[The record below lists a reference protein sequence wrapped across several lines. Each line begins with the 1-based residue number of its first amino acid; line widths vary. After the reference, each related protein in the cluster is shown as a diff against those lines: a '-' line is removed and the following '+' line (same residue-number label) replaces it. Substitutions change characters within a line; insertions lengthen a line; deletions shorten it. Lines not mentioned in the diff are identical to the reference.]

1 MCGIAGVVEPGRV
14 PERELVER
22 MSSTLIHRGPD
33 DSGAHIGPEIGLGFR
48 RLAVIDL
55 ETGNQPVR
63 NEDGTVV
70 AVFNGEIYNFR
81 ELRQELLA
89 ADHRLH
95 SRGDAEVLVHLYEE
109 YGADLVSHLRG
120 MFALAIWDG
129 SRSELLLA
137 CDPLGEKPLYYAD
150 AWRGG
155 GLAFASEAKALLAA
169 GVSREPDLG
178 ALAQYLYH
186 LYIPAPSSAFRAI
199 AKLPPGHLLSHRQGK
214 TTVRRYWAPEV
225 DLAPRLEA
233 EHVAGLRER
242 VCDAVAARLVAD
254 VPLGAFLSGGIDSA
268 CIVAAMREAGA
279 GPIHTFTI
287 TFPGHGSYDEA
298 AAASATARHFGTVHH
313 ELAAEFD
320 VASALPAVIDGF
332 DEPFGNPTAILVR
345 SLSATARPHVTVAL
359 SGDGGDELLFGYPRF
374 RGLELARRY
383 RGIVPG
389 RLRSL
394 AARASIAIP
403 QDRHGRHSRRRA
415 REFLAA
421 GSLDS
426 VAAYRSWIGY
436 FTPALRA
443 ELFDGPLAGESS
455 RAEALL
461 SGLFGGVREPDL
473 NELSR
478 VELQSF
484 LPYNILAYSD
494 RMSMASGLEL
504 RAPFVDRALVEYA
517 LTMPPELKLR
527 RATTK
532 WALRQ
537 AFARELPGHVLSAGK
552 RGLNPPVGAW
562 LAGPAAPL
570 VAELLSPRAVRRRGL
585 LAPEAVSRLLTEQ
598 AHGRRDRSLH
608 VWSLLALEL
617 WFRMRVDTAP

>member
-1 MCGIAGVVEPGRV
+1 MCGIAGVVERGRV
-14 PERELVER
+14 PERALVER

-33 DSGAHIGPEIGLGFR
+33 DAGVHIGPEVGLGFR

-63 NEDGTVV
+63 NEDGAVV

-81 ELRQELLA
+81 QLRKQLLA
-89 ADHRLH
+89 AGHQLH

-109 YGADLVSHLRG
+109 YGADLVDHLRG
-120 MFALAIWDG
+120 MFAFAIWDG

-150 AWRGG
+150 GWRGG

-199 AKLPPGHLLSHRQGK
+199 AKLPPGHLLSHRDGR
-214 TTVRRYWAPEV
+214 TTLRRYWAPEV
-225 DLAPRLEA
+225 RLAPRLEA
-233 EHVAGLRER
+233 EHVAGLREH

-268 CIVAAMREAGA
+268 CVVAAMREAGA
-279 GPIHTFTI
+279 DPIHTFTI
-287 TFPGHGSYDEA
+287 TFPGHAGYDEA
-298 AAASATARHFGTVHH
+298 AAARSTARHFGTVHH
-313 ELAAEFD
+313 ELAAELD
-320 VASALPAVIDGF
+320 VAGGLAAVIEGF
-332 DEPFGNPTAILVR
+332 DEPFGNPTAILLR
-345 SLSATARPHVTVAL
+345 SLSAAARPHVTVAL

-374 RGLELARRY
+374 RGLELAHRY
-383 RGIVPG
+383 HEIVPAP
-389 RLRSL
+389 LRAL
-394 AARASIAIP
+394 AARASTAIP
-403 QDRHGRHSRRRA
+403 ESSQGHHSRRRA

-426 VAAYRSWIGY
+426 VAAYGSWIGY
-436 FTPALRA
+436 FTPQLRA
-443 ELFDGPLAGESS
+443 ELFGRRPAGESDG
-455 RAEALL
+455 AEALI

-484 LPYNILAYSD
+484 LPYNVLAYSD

-504 RAPFVDRALVEYA
+504 RAPLVDRALVQYA

-537 AFARELPGHVLSAGK
+537 AFARELPAHVLRAGK
-552 RGLNPPVGAW
+552 RGLNPPVAAW

-570 VAELLSPRAVRRRGL
+570 LAELLSPPAVRRRGL
-585 LAPEAVSRLLTEQ
+585 LAPEAVSNLLAEQ
-598 AHGRRDRSLH
+598 KHGRRDRSLH
-608 VWSLLALEL
+608 VWSLMALEL
-617 WFRMRVDTAP
+617 WFRMRVDTAQ